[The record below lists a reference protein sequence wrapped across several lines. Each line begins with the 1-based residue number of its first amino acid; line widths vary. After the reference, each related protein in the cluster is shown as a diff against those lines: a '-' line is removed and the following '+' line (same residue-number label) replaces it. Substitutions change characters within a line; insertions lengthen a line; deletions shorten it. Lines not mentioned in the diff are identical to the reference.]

1 MLAAVLP
8 VSVLLNP
15 AGLVAAETQDPAP
28 GGVLAAA
35 SDASLVITP
44 LPGILLRHVVPP
56 VRSDVTAERAEP
68 DVKAHDNTETPDAEN
83 LGETTPDA
91 APNAESAGS
100 ESGST
105 PTVEDGGADDDEPQ
119 VRAMGHADLGPPA
132 WEEKRAHLEALVTV
146 LGHDWGTVLTDEDL
160 FRIAEQ
166 MKIDVGSVIELE
178 DAERLLDAYRQRA
191 SGVIRGLGHD
201 HKERVTNGDLLRAA
215 EILRI
220 DVGSFADPH
229 NVRQIIQAGTRHLE
243 ARNAGVRANL
253 HAETPIFASANRV
266 AIHSP
271 SPEVVLVGFHQAAFR
286 GVSQLRHHKNVRMI
300 TLPSRRRATGSR
312 TAADISMPPGTEVLS
327 PVTGRVAAVQSYA
340 LYGRYPDL
348 RMQIIPD
355 DNPRMVLTVL
365 HVTGARV
372 KAGDRVEAG
381 RTVIAR
387 EATQFPFT
395 SQIDRFAGPLP
406 HVHLEL
412 RRR

>member
-1 MLAAVLP
+1 M
-8 VSVLLNP
+8 
-15 AGLVAAETQDPAP
+15 
-28 GGVLAAA
+28 
-35 SDASLVITP
+35 
-44 LPGILLRHVVPP
+44 LLRHVVPP
-56 VRSDVTAERAEP
+56 IRPDVTAERAAPEVQAEDDTEAP
-68 DVKAHDNTETPDAEN
+68 DQERVAQSTAEVAPDQ
-83 LGETTPDA
+83 G
-91 APNAESAGS
+91 SAGS
-100 ESGST
+100 EPGST
-105 PTVEDGGADDDEPQ
+105 QPGEEGGADDEQPQ
-119 VRAMGHADLGPPA
+119 VQAMGHVDLGPPN
-132 WEEKRAHLEALVTV
+132 WEERRSHLEALVTV

-166 MKIDVGSVIELE
+166 MKVDVGTVIELE

-220 DVGSFADPH
+220 DVGTFADPH
-229 NVRQIIQAGTRHLE
+229 NIRQIIHAGTRHLE

-253 HAETPIFASANRV
+253 NAKTPIFASANGV

-271 SPEVVLVGFHQAAFR
+271 SPEIVLVGFHQAAFR

-312 TAADISMPPGTEVLS
+312 SAADVSMPPATEVLS

-387 EATQFPFT
+387 EATKFPFT